1 MTPCTIPFYFEGGE
15 MKKFENLEK
24 GTVNEVEEKQIVEQ
38 QTQKAQYELEK
49 AKEQVLNVL

>member
-24 GTVNEVEEKQIVEQ
+24 GTVNEVEEKQI
-38 QTQKAQYELEK
+38 
-49 AKEQVLNVL
+49 LNIGKKWIYLQ